1 MSENSFQIFRVDLY
15 LFEVL
20 FYCNLSHRGFIRIYT
35 ALRSLLAFVFVKR
48 KLVCEKYINEEIG
61 IILKRET

>member
-1 MSENSFQIFRVDLY
+1 MYHMSENSFQIFRVDLY

-48 KLVCEKYINEEIG
+48 KLMCGKKLMEK
-61 IILKRET
+61 